1 MSDEFISFDQA
12 LDELRLKEDELKK
25 LVSEGEI
32 RAFRKGE
39 TMKLRQSDVDALRR
53 ELGGPEEAVVDMGG
67 ADEELVFED
76 DDLEGDGGMATQEM
90 EVDMDTLLEE
100 DVEDLGDL
108 ELEEAEEDEDEIE
121 EAVPVA
127 AAVEE
132 EEMHPGLMA
141 AVLASVA
148 VMIFFVPVAL
158 ALSKGRVSGGAKLVG
173 GFMGKKFDHVPAVE
187 APAEP
192 GETNG

>member
-53 ELGGPEEAVVDMGG
+53 ELGGDVVDMDG
-67 ADEELVFED
+67 AEEELVFED
-76 DDLEGDGGMATQEM
+76 DDLDGDGGMATQEM

-100 DVEDLGDL
+100 DVEDLG
-108 ELEEAEEDEDEIE
+108 ELEFEEEAADEDEEEIE

-141 AVLASVA
+141 AVLTSVA
-148 VMIFFVPVAL
+148 VMILFVPVAM

-173 GFMGKKFDHVPAVE
+173 GFMGKKFDYQPAVTSVE
-187 APAEP
+187 
-192 GETNG
+192 ETPENDG

>member
-53 ELGGPEEAVVDMGG
+53 ELGGDVVDMDG
-67 ADEELVFED
+67 AEEELVFED
-76 DDLEGDGGMATQEM
+76 DDLDGDGGMATQEM

-100 DVEDLGDL
+100 DVEDLGEL
-108 ELEEAEEDEDEIE
+108 ELEEEAADEDEEEIE

-141 AVLASVA
+141 AVLTSVA
-148 VMIFFVPVAL
+148 VMILFVPVAM
-158 ALSKGRVSGGAKLVG
+158 ALSKVRDSGGAKLVG
-173 GFMGKKFDHVPAVE
+173 GFMGKKFDYQPAVKSVE
-187 APAEP
+187 
-192 GETNG
+192 ETPENDV

>member
-53 ELGGPEEAVVDMGG
+53 ELGGDVVAMEG
-67 ADEELVFED
+67 AEEELVFED
-76 DDLEGDGGMATQEM
+76 EDLDGDGGMATQEM

-100 DVEDLGDL
+100 AVEDLGEL
-108 ELEEAEEDEDEIE
+108 ELEEEAADEDEEEIE

-127 AAVEE
+127 AAVE
-132 EEMHPGLMA
+132 
-141 AVLASVA
+141 
-148 VMIFFVPVAL
+148 
-158 ALSKGRVSGGAKLVG
+158 
-173 GFMGKKFDHVPAVE
+173 
-187 APAEP
+187 
-192 GETNG
+192 